1 MPREYARIARF
12 IQEHPWAITPSALEL
27 MLEIV
32 DRRIA
37 GMDIEPDEKQARVDA
52 ARRPETLSPPPPG
65 AIAVLPIY
73 GIVSHRMHLMRN
85 VSSSGTST
93 EAVAAAFRQV
103 VRDPDVGAVV
113 LDVDSPGGSVFGVQ
127 ELADE
132 IHAARG
138 TKPVVAVASSVAA
151 SAAYW
156 IASQADEL
164 VVTPSGEVGSI
175 GVIAAHDDVSK
186 AAETKGVK
194 RTFIT
199 AGRHKAEGNPFEP
212 LSDEAR
218 AYIQASVDRY
228 YDAFVR
234 SVARGRKVSLTKARG
249 EEFGEGRM
257 LGAADAVEV
266 GMADSVGTLQQTI
279 DRLQA
284 KLARPSRSRVAAE
297 DPELARARLQLAVAA
312 AGG

>member
-12 IQEHPWAITPSALEL
+12 IQEHPWAIVPSALEVI
-27 MLEIV
+27 LEIV

-37 GMDIEPDEKQARVDA
+37 GEDLSAEEKRARIDA
-52 ARRPETLSPPPPG
+52 ARRPAPPSPPAVQG
-65 AIAVLPIY
+65 IAVLPIY
-73 GIVSHRMHLMRN
+73 GVVSHRAHMMQN
-85 VSSSGTST
+85 VSASGTST
-93 EAVAAAFRQV
+93 EMAADAFRQV
-103 VRDPDVGAVV
+103 MRDPEVGAVI
-113 LDVDSPGGSVFGVQ
+113 LDVDSPGGSVYGVQ

-175 GVIAAHDDVSK
+175 GVIAVHDDVSK
-186 AAETKGVK
+186 AAEMEGVS
-194 RTFIT
+194 RTYIT
-199 AGRHKAEGNPFEP
+199 AGRYKAEGHPFAP
-212 LSDEAR
+212 LDDEAR
-218 AYIQASVDRY
+218 AQIQESVDRY

-234 SVARGRKVSLTKARG
+234 AVARGRRVSLTKARG

-257 LGAADAVEV
+257 LGAAKAVEV
-266 GMADSVGTLQQTI
+266 GMADSIGTLQQTI
-279 DRLQA
+279 DR
-284 KLARPSRSRVAAE
+284 VAAKV
-297 DPELARARLQLAVAA
+297 ARQSRTRTAAARLRLATAA
-312 AGG
+312 APNG

>member
-1 MPREYARIARF
+1 MPREYARIARL
-12 IQEHPWAITPSALEL
+12 IQEHPWAIVPSALEVI
-27 MLEIV
+27 LEIV

-37 GMDIEPDEKQARVDA
+37 GEDLSAEEKQARIEA
-52 ARRPETLSPPPPG
+52 ARRPAATSPPAVQG
-65 AIAVLPIY
+65 IAVLPIY
-73 GIVSHRMHLMRN
+73 GVVSHRAHLMHN
-85 VSSSGTST
+85 VSASGTST
-93 EAVAAAFRQV
+93 EMAADFFRRAM
-103 VRDPDVGAVV
+103 RDPEVGAVI
-113 LDVDSPGGSVFGVQ
+113 LDIDSPGGSVYGVQ

-175 GVIAAHDDVSK
+175 GVIAVHDDMSK
-186 AAETKGVK
+186 AAEMDGVS
-194 RTFIT
+194 RTYVT
-199 AGRHKAEGNPFEP
+199 AGRYKAEGHPFEP
-212 LSDEAR
+212 LGDDAR
-218 AYIQASVDRY
+218 AQIQASVDRY

-234 SVARGRKVSLTKARG
+234 AVARGRKVSLTKARG

-284 KLARPSRSRVAAE
+284 KLARPARSRAAAE
-297 DPELARARLQLAVAA
+297 DSERARARLQLAVAA
-312 AGG
+312 ARG